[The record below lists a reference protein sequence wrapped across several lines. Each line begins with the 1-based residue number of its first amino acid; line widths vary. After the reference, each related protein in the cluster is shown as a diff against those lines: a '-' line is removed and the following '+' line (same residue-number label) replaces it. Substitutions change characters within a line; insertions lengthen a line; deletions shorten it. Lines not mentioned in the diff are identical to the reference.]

1 MSLRFKAFQF
11 ATLSFAL
18 GAPAFA
24 DGLPTRVGACVNTT
38 IEEVGTRLEGV
49 ADSGSAVSFSN
60 GGSQVSYDTIP
71 TIAQSRTG
79 DPVRMCLVSIPKGCP
94 KGDDRGREYKTTNLR
109 THKTWRLP
117 DSAHMCGGA

>member
-1 MSLRFKAFQF
+1 MTSEY
-11 ATLSFAL
+11 
-18 GAPAFA
+18 
-24 DGLPTRVGACVNTT
+24 N
-38 IEEVGTRLEGV
+38 
-49 ADSGSAVSFSN
+49 SGSAVRFSN

-71 TIAQSRTG
+71 TIEQLRTG

-117 DSAHMCGGA
+117 DSPAHVRRRMRRAPVDRLQRREWRLSHIWDREALAGRVLSA